1 LYANLTSSLL
11 ADTSSAFKT
20 TGKKK
25 AGKFNIPCWN
35 SVVKSKH
42 QIAKAASWLWVN
54 YNRPKSGGIY
64 VNMVKKKKI
73 SNVHCGNATKMLK
86 YIRSMA

>member
-1 LYANLTSSLL
+1 
-11 ADTSSAFKT
+11 
-20 TGKKK
+20 
-25 AGKFNIPCWN
+25 
-35 SVVKSKH
+35 VVKSKH